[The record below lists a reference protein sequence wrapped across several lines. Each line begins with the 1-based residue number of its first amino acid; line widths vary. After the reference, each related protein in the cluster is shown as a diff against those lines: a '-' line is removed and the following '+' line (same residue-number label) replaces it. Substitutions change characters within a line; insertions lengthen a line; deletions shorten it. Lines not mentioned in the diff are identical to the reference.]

1 MLNFNA
7 NNGDD
12 SYSSLSDALG
22 ESATDETSNNL
33 QQMEDQEINRVI
45 IYHEATISLGDW
57 LILMCFCLFFY
68 QYYDLLLF
76 IFIIHEIINN
86 RNRST
91 VHMHQSELRSFNLP
105 IHGYYRTDRDA
116 QAEGRVDCPSDE
128 TLTFSRAVIVVNNEQ
143 LSTEDTQP
151 HDAGVLIGLNNNRP
165 TYFMIDNE
173 NGHINENATSYTTMN
188 DDIIA
193 QNLQIGE
200 NAQVLNNNDAPETAL
215 DNLTCNINPL
225 NSIESQD
232 DMQSSDSSDEED
244 RILGSESGFDSDDE
258 YDSSDDNEER
268 NQTLENNENLINHV
282 ENDNQLDHTNP
293 DNEQRS
299 RTDTLL
305 SHNEPM
311 EMQENVSAPLEGAR
325 QTIEDTTYR
334 IPILN
339 QKQTGLTDLTT
350 GSSIS
355 KVRIRRGRK
364 FKDEEIQKNIK
375 ESQIKDINKNY
386 LHQNEIYEQVDPN
399 NDPDLLQLAK
409 EKKEFFERLGCRFG
423 SPFELANET
432 HFRTYKE
439 ARILTRGDRDIIIK
453 RLTEE
458 SRRIIPY
465 NLHFLKT
472 FRCNHD
478 IQVITDP
485 WASAEYLFSYVSKDA
500 HMEKNLVYQMSN
512 CTCSSL
518 MEAKAILL
526 KTGNAILSHRQVG
539 KVEASWT
546 VLGIPLY
553 HSSIRCKSLYISLPW
568 EEERILK
575 RGRTHVSNT
584 DDFVE
589 SLTHRYIKRPFTPSV
604 INHMT
609 LFEFLTWFDYDRS
622 SSMQLQETLKEPLVE
637 NPLWRTDFN
646 QPPLLKTSNFLP
658 RIVLSCGSVL
668 IQHKEPACISFT
680 CRYDDSMLAMY
691 SMLSIGI
698 PYRDPIKEFLGEND
712 LNAIHKLLLN
722 NKSEILQRFSTLPGA
737 YKIQMINAVEHLCDL
752 NAHDFVIKPRTSFI
766 FTTEDEE
773 DVDDETSNNIQQM
786 NDSNITKSNKDS
798 CKRVFSENIDEDDQ
812 EHLNVN
818 QNMTMNCPSSRTE
831 ELLLSAN
838 TQQLFLANFFR
849 QYLAAL
855 MRYEESRYRS
865 QKISKPLPFHIVV
878 NGLAGSGKSYVISII
893 EQMLIEFCISE
904 SATRNRPRRLK
915 GLLKMAHTGK
925 AALNIHGWTI
935 HTALGMRP
943 DNTSTPNNAPS
954 FKIHSIRQ
962 RLGDLILIIID
973 EVSLVSYNLF
983 QKVNKRLN
991 EVFEVADKTDA
1002 YFGNIPVLLFGDL
1015 AQCEPVAAKQIFW
1028 RPSGESFSLW
1038 SDLFRPINFNINM
1051 RQGEDREFFDILCR
1065 IRLGIPFFTDSRHDS
1080 KIFSGEYNEQDEMKI
1095 RSRSIR
1101 KEDNSLYYKERLA
1114 ELESTDFQNAI
1125 YAFSVRTKT
1134 NERNSIKLQETAMK
1148 LKTSIWI
1155 IQSIDKVGM
1164 ARSLFFSPVQA
1175 SKKACKIDLKPSDD
1189 ENECAS
1195 MFEQLPICIGARV
1208 ICRRNIDFDG
1218 KMVNGTEAIIKDIVW
1233 DKDDNI
1239 MLPMSN
1245 RCVFPNLN
1253 RALTVKLPKY
1263 IELELD
1269 NGSMYKM
1276 TPEEVSFKDQN
1287 GVSMTRKQYPLSLG
1301 YAITVHRSQC
1311 MTYNKLVVDLTGV
1324 NWKPEWCLPNSSDSE
1339 QISPTISNTNKELLS
1354 NTNNKLISNTNNKSI
1369 SNCINTKQIQL
1380 ECMLPITTN
1389 SITKPEHVII
1399 CEEQEEHFCGR
1410 HALRALSQRLDLFSD
1425 EYLFDIAENIAAT
1438 EQICRS
1444 GQPVQLTDY
1453 YYKYTGDYDIQVLQL
1468 ALQNTLNVH
1477 LLRIDKLEHTG
1488 CPIRNL
1494 ILSNIEHIQAF
1505 LIQQDYHYYCLRS
1518 FRSTK
1523 DYFFKIDSKYS
1534 MYHEPIRRGRLF
1546 EYLAELLN
1554 SNSAI
1559 FVIIE
1564 HTAQNLNEQI
1574 TINNIQKALWPLPDA
1589 PADFELFPGFGLSD
1603 K

>member
-1 MLNFNA
+1 
-7 NNGDD
+7 
-12 SYSSLSDALG
+12 
-22 ESATDETSNNL
+22 
-33 QQMEDQEINRVI
+33 
-45 IYHEATISLGDW
+45 
-57 LILMCFCLFFY
+57 
-68 QYYDLLLF
+68 
-76 IFIIHEIINN
+76 
-86 RNRST
+86 
-91 VHMHQSELRSFNLP
+91 
-105 IHGYYRTDRDA
+105 
-116 QAEGRVDCPSDE
+116 
-128 TLTFSRAVIVVNNEQ
+128 
-143 LSTEDTQP
+143 
-151 HDAGVLIGLNNNRP
+151 
-165 TYFMIDNE
+165 
-173 NGHINENATSYTTMN
+173 
-188 DDIIA
+188 
-193 QNLQIGE
+193 
-200 NAQVLNNNDAPETAL
+200 
-215 DNLTCNINPL
+215 
-225 NSIESQD
+225 
-232 DMQSSDSSDEED
+232 
-244 RILGSESGFDSDDE
+244 
-258 YDSSDDNEER
+258 
-268 NQTLENNENLINHV
+268 
-282 ENDNQLDHTNP
+282 
-293 DNEQRS
+293 
-299 RTDTLL
+299 
-305 SHNEPM
+305 
-311 EMQENVSAPLEGAR
+311 
-325 QTIEDTTYR
+325 
-334 IPILN
+334 
-339 QKQTGLTDLTT
+339 
-350 GSSIS
+350 
-355 KVRIRRGRK
+355 
-364 FKDEEIQKNIK
+364 
-375 ESQIKDINKNY
+375 
-386 LHQNEIYEQVDPN
+386 
-399 NDPDLLQLAK
+399 
-409 EKKEFFERLGCRFG
+409 
-423 SPFELANET
+423 
-432 HFRTYKE
+432 
-439 ARILTRGDRDIIIK
+439 
-453 RLTEE
+453 
-458 SRRIIPY
+458 
-465 NLHFLKT
+465 
-472 FRCNHD
+472 
-478 IQVITDP
+478 
-485 WASAEYLFSYVSKDA
+485 
-500 HMEKNLVYQMSN
+500 
-512 CTCSSL
+512 
-518 MEAKAILL
+518 
-526 KTGNAILSHRQVG
+526 
-539 KVEASWT
+539 
-546 VLGIPLY
+546 
-553 HSSIRCKSLYISLPW
+553 
-568 EEERILK
+568 
-575 RGRTHVSNT
+575 
-584 DDFVE
+584 
-589 SLTHRYIKRPFTPSV
+589 
-604 INHMT
+604 
-609 LFEFLTWFDYDRS
+609 
-622 SSMQLQETLKEPLVE
+622 
-637 NPLWRTDFN
+637 
-646 QPPLLKTSNFLP
+646 
-658 RIVLSCGSVL
+658 
-668 IQHKEPACISFT
+668 
-680 CRYDDSMLAMY
+680 
-691 SMLSIGI
+691 
-698 PYRDPIKEFLGEND
+698 
-712 LNAIHKLLLN
+712 
-722 NKSEILQRFSTLPGA
+722 
-737 YKIQMINAVEHLCDL
+737 
-752 NAHDFVIKPRTSFI
+752 
-766 FTTEDEE
+766 
-773 DVDDETSNNIQQM
+773 
-786 NDSNITKSNKDS
+786 
-798 CKRVFSENIDEDDQ
+798 
-812 EHLNVN
+812 
-818 QNMTMNCPSSRTE
+818 
-831 ELLLSAN
+831 
-838 TQQLFLANFFR
+838 
-849 QYLAAL
+849 